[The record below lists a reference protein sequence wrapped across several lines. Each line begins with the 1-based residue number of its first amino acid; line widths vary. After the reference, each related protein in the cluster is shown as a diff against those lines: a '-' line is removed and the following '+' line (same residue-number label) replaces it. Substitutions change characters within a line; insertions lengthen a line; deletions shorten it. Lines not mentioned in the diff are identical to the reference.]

1 MKIGDLVT
9 FCPEAWGTPLKDR
22 PLGVVTDVEDCRT
35 HRERRDGTAPETFQM
50 ITAIFPGDDI
60 PYSSNIKDFEVINE
74 NW

>member
-22 PLGVVTDVEDCRT
+22 PLGVITNVVLDDPRWTSMV
-35 HRERRDGTAPETFQM
+35 
-50 ITAIFPGDDI
+50 TAIFPGDDV
-60 PYSSNIKDFEVINE
+60 PYSSKIEDFEVVNE